1 MAKQSTGF
9 LGGFSG
15 KLGPAVGYMW
25 NGKWCVRSHQPMVNN
40 PRTEAQ
46 VAHRELFKQE
56 VQLAAKM
63 RWAVTKTLTG
73 LAREAGMTS
82 YNLFVKVN
90 QPAFGAVDGALQVDY
105 SQLRLSIGDV
115 APVELT
121 EMTRTEDN
129 VLTVRYRMGVGGRY
143 DHVYLYA
150 YVPDLGRG
158 YLSAPAYRG
167 DKRIAVALPDAFA
180 GHEAQVYLMVESQD
194 GRWSDSLHCGAI
206 NQGESLPRQDG
217 ESAGGEAVGQEGLSL
232 GQYNV
237 AERHN
242 TNLAAC
248 VIDADNSDNNLT
260 DSRCRTSMS

>member
-1 MAKQSTGF
+1 MAKQTSGY

-15 KLGPAVGYMW
+15 RLGPAVGYMW
-25 NGKWCVRSHQPMVNN
+25 NGKWCVRSHQPMVRN

-63 RWAVTKTLTG
+63 RWAVTKALTG
-73 LAREAGMTS
+73 MAREAGMTS

-90 QPAFGAVDGALQVDY
+90 QPAFSAEDGVLRVDY
-105 SQLRLSIGDV
+105 SRLRLSVGDV

-121 EMTRTEDN
+121 EMTRTSDN
-129 VLTVRYRMGVGGRY
+129 VLMVRYRMGGGGRY

-167 DKRIAVALPDAFA
+167 DKRLAVALPDAFA
-180 GHEAQVYLMVESQD
+180 GHETQVYLRVESDD

-206 NQGESLPRQDG
+206 DQGEALPQQEG
-217 ESAGGEAVGQEGLSL
+217 ESADGVIVGQENPSPE
-232 GQYNV
+232 QNNV
-237 AERHN
+237 PERYH
-242 TNLAAC
+242 TPQAMTPL
-248 VIDADNSDNNLT
+248 DTGHL
-260 DSRCRTSMS
+260 

>member
-1 MAKQSTGF
+1 MAKQTSGF

-15 KLGPAVGYMW
+15 RLGPAVGYMW
-25 NGKWCVRSHQPMVNN
+25 NGKWCVRSHQPMVHN

-63 RWAVTKTLTG
+63 RWAVTKALTG
-73 LAREAGMTS
+73 MAREAGMTS

-90 QPAFGAVDGALQVDY
+90 QPAFSAEDGVLRVDY
-105 SQLRLSIGDV
+105 SRLRLSVGDV

-121 EMTRTEDN
+121 EMTRTSDN
-129 VLTVRYRMGVGGRY
+129 VLMVRYRMGGGGRY

-167 DKRIAVALPDAFA
+167 DKRLAVALPDAFA
-180 GHEAQVYLMVESQD
+180 GHETQVYLMVESDD

-206 NQGESLPRQDG
+206 DQGEALPQQEG
-217 ESAGGEAVGQEGLSL
+217 ESADGVIVGQENPSPE
-232 GQYNV
+232 QNNV
-237 AERHN
+237 PERYH
-242 TNLAAC
+242 TPQAMTPL
-248 VIDADNSDNNLT
+248 DTGHL
-260 DSRCRTSMS
+260 